1 LQQAPETDLSQKEV
15 YQYSVPTFGK
25 GVVFDVD
32 YSVRQEQ
39 FRMFADSLRSSRLR
53 DYVKMMVMEAEVR
66 TWRGVFD
73 FDMKALLT
81 IVNVSGIS
89 GSVPLL
95 LAHFLISKRGHGG
108 VMWLG
113 G

>member
-1 LQQAPETDLSQKEV
+1 MEILDFTTARIKPGFDALVHPGVLKHSARLLQQAPETDLSQKEV

-66 TWRGVFD
+66 TWR
-73 FDMKALLT
+73 
-81 IVNVSGIS
+81 
-89 GSVPLL
+89 
-95 LAHFLISKRGHGG
+95 
-108 VMWLG
+108 
-113 G
+113 